1 MTTTTVNEKH
11 KVDRLLGFGDLAL
24 LGIQHIAA
32 MCAGAMAVP
41 IILGNSLGLSQGDIH
56 HLVSASFMMAGLGTI
71 IQTIGIKGHV
81 GAKLPMI
88 EGVSF
93 AGVAAL
99 SAIGLTYSGTDPI
112 AGLQVMFGATLVSG
126 LFCYLMAPVFGKLL
140 KYFPP
145 LVSGVV
151 VTSMGLS
158 LIPVAIRWAGGG
170 VPSAPNFGNFQ
181 NISLALITLIIII
194 GIQKLSKGFLGN
206 VAILIGIFAGTII
219 SLFMGVADFSNVGNV
234 DLVNINIPLKYGIKF
249 DVTAILSLFLV
260 QLVIMT
266 DATGN
271 QLNLS
276 NICGVDEKDSKRLVA
291 GLRGHGISSMLAG
304 IFNTFP
310 HSLFGQN
317 VGIAAITGIESR
329 FVGTSA
335 GIILLAISFFP
346 KLTTMFASIPSPVL
360 GGAGIVMFGMVTANG
375 IKRLGEVNYVGN
387 KNLIIVAT
395 SIGMALIPI
404 AVSDFFKHFPAW
416 GKILFQSAVTLGCLT
431 VLILNLIFNEYGK
444 NKKIEINIL

>member
-1 MTTTTVNEKH
+1 MATTINNIE
-11 KVDRLLGFGDLAL
+11 KVDQMLPIGDLIL

-41 IILGNSLGLSQGDIH
+41 IILGNILGLDPTQIN
-56 HLVSASFMMAGLGTI
+56 HLVSASFMMAGLGTL
-71 IQTIGIKGHV
+71 IQTLGIKKFIGSR
-81 GAKLPMI
+81 LPMV

-93 AGVAAL
+93 AGVGAL
-99 SAIGLTYSGTDPI
+99 SAIGLTYSSVDPI
-112 AGLQVMFGATLVSG
+112 TGLQIMFGATLVSG
-126 LFCYLMAPVFGKLL
+126 LFCFLMAPVFGKLL

-145 LVSGVV
+145 LVSGTV
-151 VTSMGLS
+151 VTCMGLS

-170 VPSAPNFGNFQ
+170 VPGAPTFGNFQ

-194 GIQKLSKGFLGN
+194 VIQKLSKGFLGN
-206 VAILIGIFAGTII
+206 IAILIGIVLGTII
-219 SLFMGVADFSNVGNV
+219 AIFMGVADFSSVATS
-234 DLVNINIPLKYGIKF
+234 DFISINTPLKYGIKF
-249 DVTAILSLFLV
+249 DITAILSLFLV

-276 NICGVDEKDSKRLVA
+276 NICRVDEKDANRLAA
-291 GLRGHGISSMLAG
+291 GLRGHGLSSMLAG

-317 VGIAAITGIESR
+317 VGIAAITGVESR
-329 FVGTSA
+329 FVGTAA
-335 GIILLAISFFP
+335 GVILLLISFFP
-346 KLTTMFASIPSPVL
+346 KVTAIFTSIPSPVL
-360 GGAGIVMFGMVTANG
+360 GGAGIIMFGIVAANG

-387 KNLIIVAT
+387 KNLMIVAT
-395 SIGMALIPI
+395 SIGVALIPI
-404 AVSDFFKHFPAW
+404 AVPEFFKFFPAW

-431 VLILNLIFNEYGK
+431 VLILNIIFNEHGK
-444 NKKIEINIL
+444 NKK

>member
-1 MTTTTVNEKH
+1 MSTTIMETP
-11 KVDRLLGFGDLAL
+11 KVDKILKIGDLIL

-41 IILGNSLGLSQGDIH
+41 IILGNSLGLPQQEINQ
-56 HLVSASFMMAGLGTI
+56 LVSASFMMSGLGTV
-71 IQTIGIKGHV
+71 IQTLGIKNFIGSR
-81 GAKLPMI
+81 LPMI

-99 SAIGLTYSGTDPI
+99 SAIGITYSTTDPMT
-112 AGLQVMFGATLVSG
+112 GLQVMFGATLVSG
-126 LFCYLMAPVFGKLL
+126 LFCFLMAPIFGKLL
-140 KYFPP
+140 KFFPP

-158 LIPVAIRWAGGG
+158 LIPTAIKWAGGG
-170 VPSAPNFGNFQ
+170 VPGSPNFGSFQ
-181 NISLALITLIIII
+181 NIALALITLVIIL
-194 GIQKLSKGFLGN
+194 GIQKVSKGFLGN
-206 VAILIGIFAGTII
+206 IAILIGILAGTVI
-219 SLFMGVADFSNVGNV
+219 SIVMGMADFSNASNV
-234 DLVNINIPLKYGIKF
+234 ALVNINVPLRYGIKF
-249 DVTAILSLFLV
+249 DITAILSLFLV

-291 GLRGHGISSMLAG
+291 GLRGHGLSSMLAG

-317 VGIAAITGIESR
+317 VGIAAITGVESR
-329 FVGTSA
+329 FVGTAA
-335 GIILLAISFFP
+335 GVILLLISFFP
-346 KLTTMFASIPSPVL
+346 KLTTLFASIPSPVL
-360 GGAGIVMFGMVTANG
+360 GGAGIVMFGMVAANG
-375 IKRLGEVNYVGN
+375 IRRLGEVNYVGN
-387 KNLIIVAT
+387 KNLMIVAA

-404 AVSDFFKHFPAW
+404 AVPEIFKHFPAW
-416 GKILFQSAVTLGCLT
+416 AKILFQSAVTLGCLT
-431 VLILNLIFNEYGK
+431 VLILNIIFNEHGK
-444 NKKIEINIL
+444 KSKK

>member
-404 AVSDFFKHFPAW
+404 AVPDFFKHFPAW

-431 VLILNLIFNEYGK
+431 V
-444 NKKIEINIL
+444 

>member
-56 HLVSASFMMAGLGTI
+56 HLVNASFMMAGLGTI

-444 NKKIEINIL
+444 NKK

>member
-1 MTTTTVNEKH
+1 M
-11 KVDRLLGFGDLAL
+11 
-24 LGIQHIAA
+24 
-32 MCAGAMAVP
+32 
-41 IILGNSLGLSQGDIH
+41 
-56 HLVSASFMMAGLGTI
+56 VSASFMMAGLGTI

-404 AVSDFFKHFPAW
+404 AVPDFFKHFPAW

-444 NKKIEINIL
+444 NKK

>member
-56 HLVSASFMMAGLGTI
+56 HLVNASFMMAGLGTI

-404 AVSDFFKHFPAW
+404 AVPDFFKHFPAW

-444 NKKIEINIL
+444 NKK

>member
-404 AVSDFFKHFPAW
+404 AVPDFFKHFPAW

-444 NKKIEINIL
+444 NKK

>member
-1 MTTTTVNEKH
+1 M
-11 KVDRLLGFGDLAL
+11 
-24 LGIQHIAA
+24 
-32 MCAGAMAVP
+32 
-41 IILGNSLGLSQGDIH
+41 
-56 HLVSASFMMAGLGTI
+56 VSASFMMAGLGTI

-158 LIPVAIRWAGGG
+158 LIPVAIRWAGGE

>member
-1 MTTTTVNEKH
+1 MIATKEKH
-11 KVDRLLGFGDLAL
+11 KVDKVLAVGDLIL

-41 IILGNSLGLSQGDIH
+41 IILGNSLGLPQSDIH
-56 HLVSASFMMAGLGTI
+56 YLVSASFMMAGLGTI
-71 IQTIGIKGHV
+71 IQTIGIKKFI
-81 GAKLPMI
+81 GARLPMI

-99 SAIGLTYSGTDPI
+99 SAIGITYSSTNPMM
-112 AGLQVMFGATLVSG
+112 GLQIMFGATLVSG
-126 LFCYLMAPVFGKLL
+126 MFCFLMAPIFGKLL

-170 VPSAPNFGNFQ
+170 IPSAANFGSFQ
-181 NISLALITLIIII
+181 NISLAIVTLVIIIV
-194 GIQKLSKGFLGN
+194 IQKLSKGFIGN
-206 VAILIGIFAGTII
+206 IAILIGILAGTII
-219 SLFMGVADFSNVGNV
+219 SIFTGMADFSNVTHAAI
-234 DLVNINIPLKYGIKF
+234 LNINTPLKYGIKF
-249 DVTAILSLFLV
+249 DITAILSLFLV

-271 QLNLS
+271 QLSLS

-291 GLRGHGISSMLAG
+291 GLRGHGLSSMIAG

-317 VGIAAITGIESR
+317 VGIAAITGVESR
-329 FVGTSA
+329 FVGTAA
-335 GIILLAISFFP
+335 GVMLLAISFFP
-346 KLTTMFASIPSPVL
+346 KITTMFASIPLPVL
-360 GGAGIVMFGMVTANG
+360 GGAGIVMFGMVAANG

-395 SIGMALIPI
+395 SIGLALIPI
-404 AVSDFFKHFPAW
+404 AVPDFFKHFPAW
-416 GKILFQSAVTLGCLT
+416 GKILFQSSVTLGCLS
-431 VLILNLIFNEYGK
+431 VLILNLIFNEHGK
-444 NKKIEINIL
+444 NKK

>member
-56 HLVSASFMMAGLGTI
+56 HLVNASFMMAGLGTI

-404 AVSDFFKHFPAW
+404 AVPDFFKHFPAW

>member
-1 MTTTTVNEKH
+1 M
-11 KVDRLLGFGDLAL
+11 
-24 LGIQHIAA
+24 
-32 MCAGAMAVP
+32 
-41 IILGNSLGLSQGDIH
+41 
-56 HLVSASFMMAGLGTI
+56 VSASFMMAGLGTI

-444 NKKIEINIL
+444 NKK

>member
-206 VAILIGIFAGTII
+206 VAILIGIFGGTII

-404 AVSDFFKHFPAW
+404 AVPDFFKHFPAW

-444 NKKIEINIL
+444 NKK

>member
-1 MTTTTVNEKH
+1 M
-11 KVDRLLGFGDLAL
+11 
-24 LGIQHIAA
+24 
-32 MCAGAMAVP
+32 
-41 IILGNSLGLSQGDIH
+41 
-56 HLVSASFMMAGLGTI
+56 VSASFMMAGLGTI

-404 AVSDFFKHFPAW
+404 AVPDFFKHFPAW